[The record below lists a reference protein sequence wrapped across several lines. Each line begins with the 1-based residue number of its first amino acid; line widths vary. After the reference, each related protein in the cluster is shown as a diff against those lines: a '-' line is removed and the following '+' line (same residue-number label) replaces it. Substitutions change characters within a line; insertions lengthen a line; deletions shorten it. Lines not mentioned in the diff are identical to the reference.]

1 MTLRG
6 HAIRLGACLGVLC
19 SAAVGSAGA
28 QLGSVAFPNSGSAAA
43 QPAFLRGVLLLHSFE
58 YERAA
63 VAFREAQGVDPSFA
77 LAYWGEAMSHTHPIW
92 NQQDLRA
99 ARAVLGRLGAT
110 PAARAAKAPTERE
123 RGYLAAVEVLYGD
136 GPKERRDTLYQ
147 RQMERLAAQYP
158 DDLEAR
164 AFDALALM
172 GLSQG
177 TRNVPTYVKAGAIA
191 LDVLRANP
199 EHPGAAHYVI
209 HAFDDPVHA
218 PLGLGAARAY
228 SKIAPD
234 APHAQHMTTH
244 IFLALG
250 MWSDV
255 VAQNTVAAGPD
266 SARWRPG
273 HYTSWLAYGLLQ
285 QGRVREAAALLDRVT
300 AQLPAGSRVP
310 PRAYL
315 LSMRA
320 HHLVD
325 AGDDEPASLATPVD
339 ARGVGVVARAMERFG
354 VGYRAAG
361 RGARAEVDRAREAIE
376 RIQGEPNV
384 ADFYGGQPT
393 VLQILALELRAL
405 GERLDGRLD
414 AAIATLREAGE
425 IEAALPV
432 EFGPPDVAKPSFELL
447 GETLLAA
454 NRATLAVAAF
464 QRALEMQPGR
474 TAALIGLVGAA
485 RRAGDSA
492 LADRTRAALAAN
504 FAGADPDV
512 RASAAELLSRSP

>member
-1 MTLRG
+1 MTLRRRALRAG
-6 HAIRLGACLGVLC
+6 AWLGLIC
-19 SAAVGSAGA
+19 SAVVGRAAA
-28 QLGSVAFPNSGSAAA
+28 QLGSLEFPNSGSAAA

-63 VAFREAQGVDPSFA
+63 QAFREAQRIDPGFA
-77 LAYWGEAMSHTHPIW
+77 LAYWGEALTHTHPIW
-92 NQQDLRA
+92 NQQDVPA
-99 ARAVLGRLGAT
+99 ARAALGRLGAT

-123 RGYLAAVEVLYGD
+123 RGYLAAIEVLYGD

-147 RQMERLAAQYP
+147 RELERLAAKHP
-158 DDLEAR
+158 EDLEAR
-164 AFDALALM
+164 AFDALARM

-177 TRNVPTYVKAGAIA
+177 TRNVPTYVRAGAIA

-218 PLGLGAARAY
+218 PLGLPAARAY
-228 SKIAPD
+228 SRIAPD

-250 MWSDV
+250 MWADV

-300 AQLPAGSRVP
+300 RQLPANAPVP

-315 LSMRA
+315 LAMRA
-320 HHLVD
+320 HHRVN
-325 AGDDEPASLATPVD
+325 AGDDEPASPATSVD
-339 ARGVGVVARAMERFG
+339 ASGVGVVARAMDLFG
-354 VGYRAAG
+354 RGYRAAG
-361 RGARAEVDRAREAIE
+361 RGDRAEVDRAAEAVE
-376 RIQGEPNV
+376 RIQGERNV
-384 ADFYGGQPT
+384 SDFYGGQPT
-393 VLQILALELRAL
+393 VLRILALELRAL

-414 AAIATLREAGE
+414 AAIATLREASE
-425 IEAALPV
+425 IEAGLPV
-432 EFGPPDVAKPSFELL
+432 EFGPPDVVKPSFELL

-454 NRATLAVAAF
+454 DRPAQAVDAF
-464 QRALEMQPGR
+464 QRALAMQPGR
-474 TAALIGLVGAA
+474 SAALIGLVEAA
-485 RRAGDSA
+485 RRAGDA
-492 LADRTRAALAAN
+492 VLAERTRALLASN
-504 FAGADPDV
+504 YAGADPDV
-512 RASAAELLSRSP
+512 RARAMTLSGLP